1 MLKLS
6 APQSLL
12 SPFAPPTPPKGS
24 PAADS
29 PWVRLAE
36 EVLDRAVALRP
47 DDVGLHRQIAVD
59 LLALRPDL
67 AQRYVQEAAR
77 LAPDDPR
84 TLMLLGLVQGLNKH
98 TREAKETLRRAAGLA
113 RRHGDVALAQ
123 QIESMRQDIDSPLL
137 HLALRMGPLLG
148 DDDLDDIALF

>member
-1 MLKLS
+1 MLEQVLTLGADRPRAYVEVIECWAVANKIDEVRAVLARAEAALPPTPEFYMDAGLVMLKLS

-12 SPFAPPTPPKGS
+12 SPFAPPTPLKGS

-59 LLALRPDL
+59 LLAVRPDL
-67 AQRYVQEAAR
+67 AQRYAQEAAR

-84 TLMLLGLVQGLNKH
+84 TLMLLGD
-98 TREAKETLRRAAGLA
+98 
-113 RRHGDVALAQ
+113 GDP
-123 QIESMRQDIDSPLL
+123 IR
-137 HLALRMGPLLG
+137 
-148 DDDLDDIALF
+148 